1 MVVRKRDPARTL
13 ALLWRAP
20 EHRSRK
26 PGLGADEI
34 VRAGIELADAE
45 GLAALSMRGVAER
58 LGAGTMSLYTYVP
71 SKEDLIDVML
81 DTVYGET
88 EPAGPELTGWR
99 AKLEHV
105 ARQNWELHRK
115 HPWTLEI
122 GTARP
127 VLGPKETAKYERELR
142 TVDGIGLTEVEM
154 DSVLSLVL
162 GHART
167 AARGAAEA
175 ADAERRTGLTDEQWW
190 QAHAP
195 LLDRLID
202 PEHFPTAA
210 KVGTAAG
217 SAHGAATTAAHRFE
231 FGLARVLDGVEV
243 LIRSR
248 ERSGS

>member
-1 MVVRKRDPARTL
+1 MVIRKRDPARTL

-34 VRAGIELADAE
+34 VRAGIALADAE

-71 SKEDLIDVML
+71 GKDDLIDVML

-88 EPAGPELTGWR
+88 EAPGPELADWR
-99 AKLEHV
+99 ARLEQV
-105 ARQNWELHRK
+105 ARQNWDLHRR

-122 GTARP
+122 ATTRP
-127 VLGPKETAKYERELR
+127 VLGPQETAKYERELR

-162 GHART
+162 GHVRT
-167 AARGAAEA
+167 AARGALEA

-190 QAHAP
+190 QVHAP
-195 LLDRLID
+195 LLDRLLD
-202 PEHFPTAA
+202 PEHFPIAA
-210 KVGTAAG
+210 KVGSAAG
-217 SAHGAATTAAHRFE
+217 SAHGAASSAEHHFE
-231 FGLARVLDGVEV
+231 FGLARVLDGIDV

-248 ERSGS
+248 EMP